1 MNTSDYVLDF
11 WFGARDAPDFGTS
24 RDWWF
29 RKSDATDAAI
39 RERFGADVEASLR
52 GERDDWAAS
61 PRGALAL
68 ILVLDQFTRNMFRDT
83 PRAFAGDA
91 SALHLAKSLVDSG
104 RNLKLA
110 PIERWFATMPFEHSE
125 QLIDQYEGLRL
136 FEALVPLGL
145 PDALKWAQLHCDVIR
160 QFGRY
165 PHRNAI
171 LGRTSTPQELEF
183 LKQPGSSF

>member
-1 MNTSDYVLDF
+1 MTAPDDVLDF
-11 WFGARDAPDFGTS
+11 WFGPRSASEFGQA

-29 RKSDATDAAI
+29 KKSDSTDATI
-39 RERFGADVEASLR
+39 RERFGIDVEAALR
-52 GERDDWAAS
+52 GERDGWATS
-61 PRGALAL
+61 LRGALAL
-68 ILVLDQFTRNMFRDT
+68 ILLLDQFTRNVFRDT

-91 SALHLAKSLVDSG
+91 PALGVAKSLVDTG

-125 QLIDQYEGLRL
+125 QLIDQYEALHL

-145 PDALKWAQLHCDVIR
+145 PDALKWARLHFDVIKR
-160 QFGRY
+160 FGRF

-171 LGRTSTPQELEF
+171 LGRESTPQEIEH
-183 LKQPGSSF
+183 LKTHGGF